1 MDIFIIISV
10 FFILALFWLNILAS
24 ISLRY
29 DQTLDSFQKKAQAIF
44 VWLIPFIGASFVLRM
59 VYEHSPEA
67 IPTKLIPWPFKKII
81 YGRPDKRDSNT
92 QSSGVGYDGGG
103 SSGSS
108 GDGGGGGG
116 E

>member
-1 MDIFIIISV
+1 MDILIIISV
-10 FFILALFWLNILAS
+10 FFISALFWLNILAS

-67 IPTKLIPWPFKKII
+67 IPKKLIPWPFKKII
-81 YGRPDKRDSNT
+81 YGRPDKRDSNK
-92 QSSGVGYDGGG
+92 QSSGVGYVGNGRSDTT
-103 SSGSS
+103 
-108 GDGGGGGG
+108 GDGGGGG